1 MNFDGRRVTGA
12 PSKVTSY
19 VVLGAG
25 AGPKKLE
32 TIQKVGIKTLDE
44 DGFLQLIATRGGQEM
59 DEKTKAK
66 QEKDQQ
72 AMKKA
77 AMEMEQRE
85 KEKDAQEKR
94 KAKVLGKTGT
104 AIKWV

>member
-1 MNFDGRRVTGA
+1 M
-12 PSKVTSY
+12 TSY

-32 TIQKVGIKTLDE
+32 TIKKVGIKTLDE
-44 DGFLQLIATRGGQEM
+44 DGFLQLIGTRGGQQM

-77 AMEMEQRE
+77 ALEMENRE
-85 KEKDAQEKR
+85 KEKEALEQR

-104 AIKWV
+104 AVKSVPTSD

>member
-1 MNFDGRRVTGA
+1 VCRRVTGA

-19 VVLGAG
+19 VVLGTG

-32 TIQKVGIKTLDE
+32 TIEKHKIKTLTE
-44 DGFLQLIATRGGQEM
+44 DGFLQLIASRSGGEM

-66 QEKDQQ
+66 KEKEQE
-72 AMKKA
+72 AMRKA
-77 AMEMEQRE
+77 ALDMEKKEREQE
-85 KEKDAQEKR
+85 AQEKR

-104 AIKWV
+104 AVK